1 MKLPSS
7 RYYAWWLAALR
18 IFSGLA
24 WLSHGVAKFLE
35 SGRYLPPN
43 GFIPR
48 VVAAGVQNSSGWYH
62 GFLLQVVT
70 PNIGVF
76 AELVRVGEVLVG
88 CSLVVGL
95 WSRLGGLGGCFLAL
109 NYGLADGSFAHLSA
123 IGMPDAT
130 FFALSFINVVVPTGR
145 VLSIDALFAPTTK
158 PAALIPEIVD
168 EPAPV
173 PPAAHEGSL
182 GAGPSDVV

>member
-43 GFIPR
+43 GFMPR

-95 WSRLGGLGGCFLAL
+95 
-109 NYGLADGSFAHLSA
+109 
-123 IGMPDAT
+123 
-130 FFALSFINVVVPTGR
+130 
-145 VLSIDALFAPTTK
+145 
-158 PAALIPEIVD
+158 
-168 EPAPV
+168 
-173 PPAAHEGSL
+173 
-182 GAGPSDVV
+182 